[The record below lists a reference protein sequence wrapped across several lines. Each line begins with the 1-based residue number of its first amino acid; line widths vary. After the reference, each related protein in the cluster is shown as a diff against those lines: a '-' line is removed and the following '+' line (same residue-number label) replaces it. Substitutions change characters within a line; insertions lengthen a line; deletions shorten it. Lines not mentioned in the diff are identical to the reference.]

1 MKPRYTEFYLK
12 LMYGICTC
20 LIVILLTG
28 FCKYAYM
35 DKKYA
40 VMIIMASFTVGIW
53 IIIYIAI
60 RNKSKKI
67 KMMYRLYLEG
77 YLSDEF
83 IIHDLHFSKGMEEVL
98 EKMLNKVAK
107 EDKIS
112 TMNDNIHYLALQEQ
126 INPHFLYN
134 TLEGIRGT
142 ALVAGLDD
150 LANMVENLAV
160 FFRYTIS
167 QQKKLVTLEDEILN
181 VEHYYNIQK
190 FRFKER
196 VNLQMVYDEKEYDEI
211 LKYQVPKL
219 ILQPFIENAII
230 HGFENKIESGHI
242 VIVIEKTESK
252 LLIRI
257 SDDGSGIEENKIVEM
272 NSKLCHLSLEN
283 VEENK
288 QHKQKKNGIAIYN
301 VNTRIK
307 LLFGN
312 SYGVRLSGIKNYGTD
327 VYIELPISERKDFE
341 SDEERDIKAGTFN
354 YER

>member
-1 MKPRYTEFYLK
+1 MKRGYTEFYLK
-12 LMYGICTC
+12 LMYIICIG
-20 LIVILLTG
+20 LISILLIG
-28 FCKYAYM
+28 FCTYAYM
-35 DKKYA
+35 AEMYV
-40 VMIIMASFTVGIW
+40 VMIVMASIT
-53 IIIYIAI
+53 IIVCVAMTMIM
-60 RNKSKKI
+60 RNQSKKMT
-67 KMMYRLYLEG
+67 MMYRLYLEG

-83 IIHDLHFSKGMEEVL
+83 IINDLRFSKGMEEVFV
-98 EKMLNKVAK
+98 KMLNKVTK

-112 TMNDNIHYLALQEQ
+112 NMSDNIHYLALQEQ

-150 LANMVENLAV
+150 LAKMVENLAV

-167 QQKKLVTLEDEILN
+167 QQKKLVTLEEEILN

-196 VNLQMVYDEKEYDEI
+196 VNLEMVYDDKEYDEM

-230 HGFENKIESGHI
+230 HGFEDKIEPGHI
-242 VIVIEKTESK
+242 TIVVEQTESK

-257 SDDGSGIEENKIVEM
+257 SDDGSGIEERKVVEM
-272 NSKLCHLSLEN
+272 NRKLCHIPHEN
-283 VEENK
+283 VEEDK
-288 QHKQKKNGIAIYN
+288 TKKKNGIAIYN

-307 LLFGN
+307 LLFGD
-312 SYGVRLSGIKNYGTD
+312 SYGVRISSIKNYGTD
-327 VYIELPISERKDFE
+327 IYIELPISERKDFE
-341 SDEERDIKAGTFN
+341 SDEERDIAVGTLN
-354 YER
+354 YKR